1 MNNLNKDEMLTL
13 LRRYEEAYYSG
24 ESKVSDEEYDAL
36 KAIYVEQYGEYDFVP
51 NEGEVEH
58 FVKTRHL
65 HPLKSLDKYQ
75 INDEEGLRK
84 ELNRLWP
91 IIIQDKFDGLSIEI
105 QYVDNKLKFI
115 TRGDGEIGDDV
126 TAQCMQIK
134 GVEFLADLFT
144 NEEQSFRAEILMTHS
159 DFAKLNKVREEAGEE
174 LLSNCRNAA
183 SGMLRNKDL
192 SKVEGLTL
200 MLYEDLGSINNE
212 TSDLNDMYE
221 ILSENIKGTDIRIS
235 SYYEPKDIDEAIR
248 YLNELETRR
257 RMIDYDIDGWVVKSN
272 KHNSLKLFG
281 GYTGHHPKNAFA
293 VKGEA
298 KGAWTPIKSITW
310 QVGKESI
317 TPVAELEPVE
327 IDGSIIS
334 RATLHNVSFLKAID
348 LTMLEYEDKYGTKPL
363 TQVKVIKANDVIPR
377 IIEVKHHLS
386 KMPESFEGFKPGE
399 IANFNIGNY
408 CNIIHPP
415 TKCPVCGA
423 DTAIKDTDSDSEI
436 LICTGAECKAKL
448 QARILQMCSRDGLNI
463 AGMSQGTIKKFLDTY
478 DIEKPSDILD
488 ATYEDILNLEGFA
501 ERSAQK
507 LYDSIQNAIK
517 EQPINKIIYASAI
530 PLVGKSAAKDIC
542 EHFSIEEI
550 ALIFSVSEK
559 KAIELLLE
567 VKDVGEATAKSL
579 IANKEIIRELHKRIE
594 KSIDIKSNKSKTT
607 NQLTFCI
614 TGQREPF
621 KTIIESA
628 GHKVSSSVSKKT
640 SALINA
646 NNETSSKATKAKDLG
661 IPVITTEKELRK
673 FLDK

>member
-105 QYVDNKLKFI
+105 QYVNNQLKFI

-334 RATLHNVSFLKAID
+334 RATLHNGSFLKAIGLD
-348 LTMLEYEDKYGTKPL
+348 KIYTFGKTTM
-363 TQVKVIKANDVIPR
+363 VKVVKANDVIPR
-377 IIEVKHHLS
+377 IIEVKHEQNRTPS
-386 KMPESFEGFKPGE
+386 SPIRGIGFSVVTYPD
-399 IANFNIGNY
+399 
-408 CNIIHPP
+408 
-415 TKCPVCGA
+415 KCPVCGA
-423 DTAIKDTDSDSEI
+423 DTAIKDTDSNSEI

-594 KSIDIKSNKSKTT
+594 KSISIKSNKPKTT

-621 KTIIESA
+621 KTIIEQA

-661 IPVITTEKELRK
+661 IPVIKTEKELRK